1 MWDLDDSINSGNF
14 SVRGYL
20 ILIRKDYSAY
30 MHAHAV
36 YVKEGVPFAWDLSVE
51 NSADSYLSFWL
62 DFF

>member
-62 DFF
+62 AFF